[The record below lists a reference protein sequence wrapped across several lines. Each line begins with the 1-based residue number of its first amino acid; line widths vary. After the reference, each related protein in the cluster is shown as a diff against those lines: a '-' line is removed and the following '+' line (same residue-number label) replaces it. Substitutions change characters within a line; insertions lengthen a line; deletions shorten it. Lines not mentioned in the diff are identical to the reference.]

1 MTDSAPMI
9 DAPTS
14 AGAPRARRAIARTA
28 APGGSPVLFPS
39 CDPRGV
45 LGRALAPDAPTW
57 QTRPDALLFGW
68 MLGLAPGVTAAD
80 AARAVLAV
88 SGRDDA
94 SLSAHQRS
102 LIEGLRD
109 IASGPPNRDPRRR

>member
-9 DAPTS
+9 DLPNGAGTSPGEPDACPTV
-14 AGAPRARRAIARTA
+14 ART
-28 APGGSPVLFPS
+28 GSPVLFPS

-45 LGRALAPDAPTW
+45 LGRALAPDAPPW

-68 MLGLAPGVTAAD
+68 MLGLAPGVAAAG

-88 SGRDDA
+88 AERDGTVH
-94 SLSAHQRS
+94 SAHQRS
-102 LIEGLRD
+102 LIDGLRD
-109 IASGPPNRDPRRR
+109 IADGPPGVDPRRR

>member
-1 MTDSAPMI
+1 MN
-9 DAPTS
+9 DAPNSPDTP
-14 AGAPRARRAIARTA
+14 AGPPADPGRLI

-45 LGRALAPDAPTW
+45 LGRALSDGAPPW

-68 MLGLAPGVTAAD
+68 MLGLAPNVAAAG

-88 SGRDDA
+88 ADRPGAARTE
-94 SLSAHQRS
+94 HQEA
-102 LIEGLRD
+102 LVEGLRG
-109 IASGPPNRDPRRR
+109 IAEGPPNLDPRRG